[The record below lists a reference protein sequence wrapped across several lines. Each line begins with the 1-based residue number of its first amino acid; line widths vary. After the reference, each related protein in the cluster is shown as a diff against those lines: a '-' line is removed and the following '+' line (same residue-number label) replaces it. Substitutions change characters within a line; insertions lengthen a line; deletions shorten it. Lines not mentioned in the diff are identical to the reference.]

1 MIRKYNYTLKK
12 LKRTHLGIEGA
23 NVILNK
29 VVCESCQV
37 ACETYVTELRS
48 NSDYWQDKTISEI
61 NKIYL
66 VKQSG
71 NQFVTHECDRI
82 YPLQAVV
89 DSICFCNAHVTKLV
103 SRS

>member
-1 MIRKYNYTLKK
+1 MITNYGYTLKK

-29 VVCESCQV
+29 VVCEPCQV
-37 ACETYVTELRS
+37 ACDTYVTQLRS
-48 NSDYWQDKTISEI
+48 NSEYWQGKTVSEI

-66 VKQSG
+66 AKQSG
-71 NQFVTHECDRI
+71 NQFVTHECERI
-82 YPLQAVV
+82 YPKEAMV
-89 DSICFCNAHVTKLV
+89 DSICFCNAHATKLV